1 MNLCN
6 NNVFQINNKIS
17 FSLVKRKK
25 RRVFGYYKAIRH
37 SKQSNPAQNNICKL
51 CEKLSLNNLLFAK
64 EINLN
69 FFTNI
74 NFTQKKEIN
83 KEKRKSIFESR
94 KEINNKNIK
103 RSLTFNK
110 KNVLI
115 KPIMIED
122 NICQNEPKIQK
133 NEEFSFNNIIDSF
146 KYSNSYYNYNDLNR
160 SNIFFDSMNSCN
172 NNKNYIAKN
181 YINNKNYYLNN
192 KNLTDNPH
200 GDLIEKNIFNKDSS
214 IFKKYKS
221 PFIFN
226 NFELYPTFNN
236 FYNFKPNI
244 IIDEKINN
252 NTFQFKTEKNNII
265 LLDDKLNTSLASSS
279 SPETT
284 NNTNEDIHKEVKNNI
299 NKGRKTKNSNIESKH
314 TKYSSDNMMRKIK
327 NKAIESSR
335 LLTNKILN
343 EEFKIYHDCN
353 FQYKE
358 FRKIQGSFG
367 QELNIKY
374 NFWFYQITIKEI
386 FCLEISN
393 KYSEIQKSSNKEL
406 IDFLYS
412 EKNKDK
418 FIKTKKLLDMPFHQ
432 FYHDVFLGENPEWKK
447 MYGIDEN
454 DNKFEIEYL
463 LKNLEEEEKDDT
475 YEEKNYINDI
485 NSLAHNYENFFLEK
499 KPRNMDYKNKKNEF
513 IKSFLNNSLNN
524 EFSKLT
530 EQVKDLREY
539 YQNRK
544 IKQKNN
550 LFSLN
555 NIIEYNIN
563 KSKILL
569 KEEEEEKQDIQ
580 ENINI
585 NKKDKRNY
593 FYIVKKLKKYKNEIK
608 EELNDNFFCNR
619 KRNGQKIK
627 YFISCKKAKNID
639 DSEKKVF
646 C

>member
-1 MNLCN
+1 
-6 NNVFQINNKIS
+6 
-17 FSLVKRKK
+17 
-25 RRVFGYYKAIRH
+25 
-37 SKQSNPAQNNICKL
+37 
-51 CEKLSLNNLLFAK
+51 
-64 EINLN
+64 
-69 FFTNI
+69 
-74 NFTQKKEIN
+74 
-83 KEKRKSIFESR
+83 
-94 KEINNKNIK
+94 
-103 RSLTFNK
+103 
-110 KNVLI
+110 
-115 KPIMIED
+115 
-122 NICQNEPKIQK
+122 
-133 NEEFSFNNIIDSF
+133 
-146 KYSNSYYNYNDLNR
+146 
-160 SNIFFDSMNSCN
+160 
-172 NNKNYIAKN
+172 
-181 YINNKNYYLNN
+181 
-192 KNLTDNPH
+192 
-200 GDLIEKNIFNKDSS
+200 
-214 IFKKYKS
+214 
-221 PFIFN
+221 
-226 NFELYPTFNN
+226 
-236 FYNFKPNI
+236 
-244 IIDEKINN
+244 
-252 NTFQFKTEKNNII
+252 
-265 LLDDKLNTSLASSS
+265 
-279 SPETT
+279 
-284 NNTNEDIHKEVKNNI
+284 
-299 NKGRKTKNSNIESKH
+299 
-314 TKYSSDNMMRKIK
+314 MMRKIK

-608 EELNDNFFCNR
+608 EELNDNFFAIEKEMVR
-619 KRNGQKIK
+619 K
-627 YFISCKKAKNID
+627 
-639 DSEKKVF
+639 
-646 C
+646 

>member
-37 SKQSNPAQNNICKL
+37 SKQSNPTQNNICKL

-69 FFTNI
+69 FFSNI
-74 NFTQKKEIN
+74 NFTQKKEII

-110 KNVLI
+110 KKVLI

-133 NEEFSFNNIIDSF
+133 NEEFSFNNIIDNF
-146 KYSNSYYNYNDLNR
+146 KYRNSYYNYNDLNR

-236 FYNFKPNI
+236 FYNFKPNK

-284 NNTNEDIHKEVKNNI
+284 NNTNEDIHKEAKNNI

-418 FIKTKKLLDMPFHQ
+418 FIKTKKLLDTPFHQ

-569 KEEEEEKQDIQ
+569 KEEEEKQDIQ

-608 EELNDNFFCNR
+608 EELNDNYFCNR